1 MRRVIIQDN
10 SGKDID
16 AFVPES
22 KEDLESQI
30 KNDRKQNLKEHLYM
44 GYLMI
49 GTLAFLLGIVISLK
63 RLNGGK

>member
-1 MRRVIIQDN
+1 MRRVIIQDT

-30 KNDRKQNLKEHLYM
+30 KNDRKQTLKEHL
-44 GYLMI
+44 
-49 GTLAFLLGIVISLK
+49 
-63 RLNGGK
+63 